1 MHKSEFG
8 VIGLGVM
15 GKSISLNIAEN
26 GFSTSVYNRIC
37 EGEENVVDDFIHST
51 SLKNINGFTNLKSFV
66 EGIERPRRILIMIK
80 AGTAID
86 TIIQQILPFL
96 HKGDVII
103 DGGNSLFTD
112 TQRRT
117 IYLNQAEIDFI
128 GCGISGGEEGARKG
142 PSIMPG
148 GSFESYLKVAPILE
162 KIAAKDNSG
171 KPCCTFI
178 GNDGAGHFIKMIHNG
193 IEYAEMQLIAEV
205 YSILKVSF
213 TNDEISK
220 LFHEWNIENTGNYLL
235 EITSKIL
242 TKKEGNNYLIDLI
255 LDKSGNKG
263 TGSWSSK
270 TALDLGF
277 PGTMITAAVFDR
289 FISSFKKDR
298 VELSKNLTRKVHFN
312 APKIEDLKKAY
323 QFARIINHHQGFLLM
338 KEASKTYNWNLN
350 FSEIARIWTNGCIIR
365 SKFMEKSIEI
375 LKHNS
380 DYLKDN
386 QTFNSLHD
394 NEDAIVETL
403 KYGLE
408 NRIPLNTLNAS
419 FNYWMS
425 ITSERLPANIIQA
438 QRDFFGAHTYQRIDK
453 KEQEYFHTTW

>member
-26 GFSTSVYNRIC
+26 GFSTSVYNRVC
-37 EGEENVVDDFIHST
+37 ESEENVVDDFIHNT
-51 SLKNINGFTNLKSFV
+51 SFKNMNGFKDLKSFV
-66 EGIERPRRILIMIK
+66 DSIERPRRILIMIK

-86 TIIQQILPFL
+86 AIIQQISPFL

-148 GSFESYLKVAPILE
+148 GAFEAYQKVAPILE
-162 KIAAKDNSG
+162 KIAAKDKSG

-178 GNDGAGHFIKMIHNG
+178 GNDGAGHFVKMIHNG

-205 YSILKVSF
+205 YSILKVSL

-220 LFHEWNIENTGNYLL
+220 LFYEWNTENTGNYLL

-242 TKKEGNNYLIDLI
+242 TKKEGKKYLIDLI

-277 PGTMITAAVFDR
+277 PSTMITAAVFDR

-298 VELSKNLTRKVHFN
+298 VQLSKNITREIHLN
-312 APKIEDLKKAY
+312 SPKIEDLKKAY
-323 QFARIINHHQGFLLM
+323 QFARIINHHQGVLLM
-338 KEASKTYNWNLN
+338 KEASKKYHWDLN

-375 LKHNS
+375 LKNNH

-386 QTFNSLHD
+386 QIFNFLHD
-394 NEDAIVETL
+394 NEDAIGETL

-408 NRIPLNTLNAS
+408 SRIPLNTLNAS
-419 FNYWMS
+419 FNFWIS

-453 KEQEYFHTTW
+453 KEQEQFHTIW

>member
-1 MHKSEFG
+1 
-8 VIGLGVM
+8 
-15 GKSISLNIAEN
+15 
-26 GFSTSVYNRIC
+26 
-37 EGEENVVDDFIHST
+37 
-51 SLKNINGFTNLKSFV
+51 
-66 EGIERPRRILIMIK
+66 
-80 AGTAID
+80 
-86 TIIQQILPFL
+86 
-96 HKGDVII
+96 
-103 DGGNSLFTD
+103 
-112 TQRRT
+112 
-117 IYLNQAEIDFI
+117 
-128 GCGISGGEEGARKG
+128 
-142 PSIMPG
+142 
-148 GSFESYLKVAPILE
+148 
-162 KIAAKDNSG
+162 
-171 KPCCTFI
+171 
-178 GNDGAGHFIKMIHNG
+178 MIHNG

-213 TNDEISK
+213 TNGEISK
-220 LFHEWNIENTGNYLL
+220 LFYEWNIENTGNYLL

-277 PGTMITAAVFDR
+277 PSTMITAAVFDR
-289 FISSFKKDR
+289 YISSFKKDR
-298 VELSKNLTRKVHFN
+298 VQFSKKITRETHLN
-312 APKIEDLKKAY
+312 SPKIEDLKKAY

-338 KEASKTYNWNLN
+338 KEASKKYNWDLN

-375 LKHNS
+375 LKNNN

-386 QTFNSLHD
+386 ETFNFLHD
-394 NEDAIVETL
+394 NEDAILETL

-419 FNYWMS
+419 FNYWIS
-425 ITSERLPANIIQA
+425 ITSEKLPANIIQA